1 MRHIYAILWK
11 QIKDT
16 LKNKTIF
23 IQFIM
28 FPVMTIVME
37 NAIEIDNMPEHFF
50 ANLFAVMYIGMA
62 PLTSMA
68 AILSEE
74 KEKNTLRV
82 LYMSNVKAV
91 EYFAG
96 NAFYIWSICMLGSLV
111 IGFAGGYRGVV
122 LVRFMFVMA
131 VGHFISTMLGAAIGA
146 FSKNQMMATGIS
158 IPVMMIFSFMP
169 MLSMFNTTIEKFA
182 KIFYSQQLNLLI
194 ASIDDLEIDTEC
206 IMIMCINVLL
216 IGGIFVLSYRIS
228 FVAKYRQKPYNF
240 GINIP

>member
-1 MRHIYAILWK
+1 MAILWK

-16 LKNKTIF
+16 LKNKTIL
-23 IQFIM
+23 IQFVM

-37 NAIEIDNMPEHFF
+37 NAIKIDNMPEHFF

-62 PLTSMA
+62 PLTSMS

-91 EYFAG
+91 EYFIG
-96 NAFYIWSICMLGSLV
+96 NALYIWSICMLGSLV
-111 IGFAGGYRGVV
+111 IGIAGGYRGEI
-122 LVRFMFVMA
+122 LAKFMLIMA
-131 VGHFISTMLGAAIGA
+131 VGHLISTMLGAAIGA

-158 IPVMMIFSFMP
+158 IPVMMVFSFLP
-169 MLSMFNTTIEKFA
+169 MLSMFNETIEKIA

-194 ASIDDLEIDTEC
+194 GSISELKIDTEC
-206 IMIMCINVLL
+206 IVIMCVNMVL
-216 IGGIFVLSYRIS
+216 IGGVFALSYRKIFS
-228 FVAKYRQKPYNF
+228 RN
-240 GINIP
+240 